1 MAALLDYVER
11 HPGARVLFVDTFAEA
26 PNLAEGD
33 PRALPEQFWPVFD
46 RNHRVRCW
54 CLRAWRDPAF
64 CWKRGQRT

>member
-1 MAALLDYVER
+1 
-11 HPGARVLFVDTFAEA
+11 VLFVDTFAEA

-33 PRALPEQFWPVFD
+33 PRALPEPFWPVFD
-46 RNHRVRCW
+46 RDHHVRCW